1 MEVGGGIGGKEG
13 GKEGRLMLFVT
24 IFLKLSKMLPHFS
37 SRDLESRASPGYLD
51 DPENIVAAFFPGD
64 PCGEEKETVWVVYFF
79 PFPSLSR
86 GLMNSGR
93 LRVGGFK
100 SGAEGLIFISSGN
113 K

>member
-1 MEVGGGIGGKEG
+1 
-13 GKEGRLMLFVT
+13 MLFVT
-24 IFLKLSKMLPHFS
+24 IFLKLSKMLPHSS
-37 SRDLESRASPGYLD
+37 SRDLESSASHGYLV
-51 DPENIVAAFFPGD
+51 DPENIVAAFFPAIHAGR
-64 PCGEEKETVWVVYFF
+64 EKKQSGRCIFS